1 MTAKRS
7 PRRWKAGWAVAVG
20 KEAKRNVDGSIVAY
34 PTKKMALMRL
44 GSRVA
49 YKRRYNRRVVRLW
62 MEEVK

>member
-1 MTAKRS
+1 MTKIK
-7 PRRWKAGWAVAVG
+7 PKRRWPAGWAVEVG

-49 YKRRYNRRVVRLW
+49 YNRQYNRRVVKLW
-62 MEEVK
+62 VEE